1 MKKTSK
7 LYYAYLLICLLVPIC
22 FLGSGNHA
30 VSADTGSAQVIIHK
44 KKMLSTSGT
53 LQNTGKVMSEF
64 DQYQGL
70 SMVEFKI
77 YDVTN
82 EFYQKRQQGATVDEA
97 KQAVQSLISGNPI
110 AQGTTDSEG
119 NLILNLPKLQDG
131 KDAVYV
137 IKEEQKDGITP
148 AANMVIAFPMYEMIK
163 QEDGSYEYGTEE
175 LDTIHLYPKNTVT
188 SEGTLIVKKIGS
200 AEKEALD
207 GAEFILSKTEGGIVK
222 YIHSVKDGLYTW
234 TTDQTAAKHF
244 VTGHMYDIGDKDFS
258 EEKTDN
264 GQLIVNHLEVGA
276 YVLEEVKAPDNA
288 TIIEEQRKTSFEI
301 TSEKT
306 QVEKTITN
314 DTSKVEKTTPKL
326 KGQDVTIGEH
336 VHYEISVNI
345 PQGIADKE
353 GENNKYTKF
362 HLIDTHDPALSLSET
377 LGYTLY
383 DGDKVIDPV
392 NYTVTLQEN
401 GFTVAIAPA
410 YIPLLTP
417 GNTLRFVYF
426 MHLNELADPTKGY
439 KNQAKVENGYTED
452 KTPPTT
458 EIVTGGKRFVKV
470 DGDVSTNQP
479 LAGAQFVVRDKNVDA
494 SDYLVID
501 SQTNAVS
508 WTSEKNQATVFV
520 AGEDGIID
528 ITGLK
533 YGTYFLEETQ
543 APKDYVL
550 LHDRISFG
558 VDEYSYQRAGQL
570 VEPEKVPNKH
580 KGLLPSTGGKGIYL
594 SITIGLGL
602 SLIAVGYFLK
612 KKRNS

>member
-53 LQNTGKVMSEF
+53 LQNTGKIMSEF

-244 VTGHMYDIGDKDFS
+244 VTGYMYDIGDTDFS

-401 GFTVAIAPA
+401 GFTVAVAPA

-479 LAGAQFVVRDKNVDA
+479 LAGAQFVVRDKNIDA

-550 LHDRISFG
+550 LHDRISFV

>member
-7 LYYAYLLICLLVPIC
+7 WHYIYWLICLLVPIC
-22 FLGSGNHA
+22 FLGSGKHT

-44 KKMLSTSGT
+44 KKMLSAPAI
-53 LQNTGKVMSEF
+53 LQNTGQVMSEF

-70 SMVEFKI
+70 AMAEFKI

-82 EFYQKRQQGATVDEA
+82 EFYQERQQGATVDEA
-97 KQAVQSLISGNPI
+97 KQAVQSLTSGNPV
-110 AQGTTDSEG
+110 AQGITDSEG
-119 NLILNLPKLQDG
+119 NLTVTLPKIQDG

-148 AANMVIAFPMYEMIK
+148 AANMVIAFPVYEMIK
-163 QEDGSYEYGTEE
+163 QTDGSYKYGIEE

-188 SEGTLIVKKIGS
+188 TEGTLTVKKIGS

-207 GAEFILSKTEGGIVK
+207 GAEFILSKTEGEMVK

-244 VTGHMYDIGDKDFS
+244 VTGYTYDIGDTDFS
-258 EEKTDN
+258 EEKTDK
-264 GQLIVNHLEVGA
+264 GQLIVKHLEVGA

-288 TIIEEQRKTSFEI
+288 EIIEGQRKTSFEI

-314 DTSKVEKTTPKL
+314 DTSKVEKTTPRL
-326 KGQDVTIGEH
+326 NGQDVAIGEH

-362 HLIDTHDPALSLSET
+362 QLIDTHDPALSLSET

-383 DGDKVIDPV
+383 DGDKVIDPE

-410 YIPLLTP
+410 YLPLLTP
-417 GNTLRFVYF
+417 GNTLKFVYF
-426 MHLNELADPTKGY
+426 MHLNGLADPTKGY

-501 SQTNAVS
+501 SQTKAVS
-508 WTSEKNQATVFV
+508 WTSEKNQATVFI
-520 AGEDGIID
+520 AEEDGLID
-528 ITGLK
+528 IIGLK
-533 YGTYFLEETQ
+533 YGTYFLEEIQ
-543 APKDYVL
+543 APQDYVL
-550 LHDRISFG
+550 LNERIAF
-558 VDEYSYQRAGQL
+558 VIDESSYQQAGQL
-570 VEPEKVPNKH
+570 ATPEKVPNKH

-594 SITIGLGL
+594 SLAIGLGL
-602 SLIAVGYFLK
+602 SFIAVGYFLK